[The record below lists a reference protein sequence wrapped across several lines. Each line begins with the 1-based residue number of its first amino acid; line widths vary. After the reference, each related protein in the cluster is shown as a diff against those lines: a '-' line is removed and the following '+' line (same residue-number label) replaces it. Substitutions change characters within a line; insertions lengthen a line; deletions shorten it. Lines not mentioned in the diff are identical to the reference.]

1 MALFIR
7 DKQKRKEFRYRLLRG
22 KESRHFPGYS
32 YAREPFFMANPESVI
47 GKFCSIA
54 PNVCVGVGQHP
65 LSLVSTSPRVY
76 QGNSAYYRH
85 SSEPVHIGHDVWIG
99 RNAIIQDGKT
109 VGTGAV
115 IASGAVVTKDVPPYA
130 IVGGVPAKI
139 IKYRFDPAIIK
150 ELLASQWWDYPI
162 ETICSLPYDNPEQ
175 FLQQLKQLKN
185 NSDEK

>member
-1 MALFIR
+1 M
-7 DKQKRKEFRYRLLRG
+7 
-22 KESRHFPGYS
+22 
-32 YAREPFFMANPESVI
+32 
-47 GKFCSIA
+47 
-54 PNVCVGVGQHP
+54 
-65 LSLVSTSPRVY
+65 Y

-139 IKYRFDPAIIK
+139 IKYRFDPAISK